1 MSDVNY
7 DQSPAMMAARG
18 QTYGKRKQQ
27 IDAQRAVPMG
37 PSPTTIIESTKPVAR
52 PGSLTPL
59 TAPTNRPNEPITAGA
74 DFGPG
79 PTAMESGIPDE
90 MSMNDD
96 ALRELKAIYSMYPS
110 QDLADVI
117 QFYEQSRM

>member
-1 MSDVNY
+1 
-7 DQSPAMMAARG
+7 MAEAKLPVTTATN
-18 QTYGKRKQQ
+18 QQYGMALAQQ
-27 IDAQRAVPMG
+27 KSQQAVPMG
-37 PSPTTIIESTKPVAR
+37 QSPVSAPQQTTPMVR

-59 TAPTNRPNEPITAGA
+59 TAPTARPNEPITAGA

-79 PTAMESGIPDE
+79 PTAMGAGIPNE
-90 MSMNDD
+90 MSANDD
-96 ALRELKAIYSMYPS
+96 ALRELKAIYSSYPS

>member
-1 MSDVNY
+1 
-7 DQSPAMMAARG
+7 MAEELPISTASN
-18 QTYGKRKQQ
+18 QQYGMRLAQQ
-27 IDAQRAVPMG
+27 KAQQAVPMG
-37 PSPTTIIESTKPVAR
+37 QSPTTVPSPVQSQRRVA

-59 TAPTNRPNEPITAGA
+59 TAPTARPDEPITAGA

-79 PTAMESGIPDE
+79 TTAMGAGIPNE
-90 MSMNDD
+90 MSANDD
-96 ALRELKAIYSMYPS
+96 ALLELKAIYSAYPS